1 MRATATTRRG
11 LTTLAFAL
19 GVLLLCAT
27 GVLADDVDLFS
38 TRVAPNV
45 MFLVDTS
52 GSMQHVV
59 WHPAFRK
66 DFVYDNIT
74 CPYVADPSDPSYDPK
89 CLQYPLCPI
98 DGDEYEFSSGTGNDW
113 WPEGFYTVSGKPV
126 DRSDN
131 DPGLCNNRLVFAV
144 DSSPRSTIWD
154 LDYLRWYFS
163 ENVEVDP
170 DGDGHTILDD
180 ILATN
185 NGDYSQCLTDRG
197 WPAHFDK
204 YRRSRSQAAEDVLN
218 EVICRANQM
227 ADIRFGL
234 AKFYGVAYV
243 GDDPDGGFVT
253 VGIDDYDT
261 TQATKLTNGIAA
273 LEDETWTPLSESLYN
288 VYRYFMSRDSS
299 KTPLG
304 QDGVTHFPV
313 YNLNE
318 SGGTS
323 MPMRPSRAM
332 LERICTES

>member
-170 DGDGHTILDD
+170 DGDGHT
-180 ILATN
+180 T
-185 NGDYSQCLTDRG
+185 SSPPTTVTT
-197 WPAHFDK
+197 
-204 YRRSRSQAAEDVLN
+204 RSA
-218 EVICRANQM
+218 
-227 ADIRFGL
+227 
-234 AKFYGVAYV
+234 
-243 GDDPDGGFVT
+243 
-253 VGIDDYDT
+253 
-261 TQATKLTNGIAA
+261 
-273 LEDETWTPLSESLYN
+273 
-288 VYRYFMSRDSS
+288 
-299 KTPLG
+299 
-304 QDGVTHFPV
+304 
-313 YNLNE
+313 
-318 SGGTS
+318 
-323 MPMRPSRAM
+323 
-332 LERICTES
+332 